1 MKKLSV
7 LFVLLCF
14 ISSCGN
20 NFKKPKRVN
29 KKRHK
34 VELNKKSNGGKHNA
48 LQDFDVK
55 NVSRSTQLNNGI
67 QIHWFQETFK
77 RNPKLKDGDV
87 CLINYRV
94 TLPDGKIF
102 DGSNRLNL
110 PFIPF
115 IVGYNMQFKGW
126 DIAIKQLKV
135 GDFAKI
141 ELPSELAYGK
151 TGFSNIV
158 PPNSKIW
165 LYVKVIA
172 KVKPDY
178 DHGGIKTWVFDKGAS
193 SQNDQAEQKE
203 IVYHCISSSKN
214 KADIENSYRRKLAFR
229 YVLGQK
235 NVVPGLQ
242 KVFPKVKK
250 GQKIFVL
257 LSPKQAYGAN
267 GYANIVGPNEEIF
280 YNLTIEDILAL

>member
-29 KKRHK
+29 KKRHN

-158 PPNSKIW
+158 PPNSKI
-165 LYVKVIA
+165 
-172 KVKPDY
+172 
-178 DHGGIKTWVFDKGAS
+178 GFM
-193 SQNDQAEQKE
+193 
-203 IVYHCISSSKN
+203 
-214 KADIENSYRRKLAFR
+214 
-229 YVLGQK
+229 
-235 NVVPGLQ
+235 
-242 KVFPKVKK
+242 
-250 GQKIFVL
+250 
-257 LSPKQAYGAN
+257 
-267 GYANIVGPNEEIF
+267 
-280 YNLTIEDILAL
+280 